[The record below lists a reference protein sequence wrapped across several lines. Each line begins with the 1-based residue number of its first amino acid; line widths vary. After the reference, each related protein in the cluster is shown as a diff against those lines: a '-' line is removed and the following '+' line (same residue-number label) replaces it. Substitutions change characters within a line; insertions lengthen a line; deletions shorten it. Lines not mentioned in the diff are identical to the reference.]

1 MRKNKWYDWVWVIVA
16 LVFATIGLFAV
27 SMVVSTAR
35 LVRKEW
41 PWLLGLLTL
50 GFCVYEL
57 R

>member
-27 SMVVSTAR
+27 SMVVSTTR

-41 PWLLGLLTL
+41 PWFLGLLTL